1 MTKKYACSWMTVSQ
15 DQLHT
20 LMIDMTAETI
30 FFMKK
35 NVAVND
41 NNDNDDC
48 DESSYKTKSLLC
60 LKIDDDVLNSLI
72 CENALY
78 PSDTMIKEYFCSMF
92 KASVICTISF
102 TVRENACS

>member
-1 MTKKYACSWMTVSQ
+1 MDDCVTGSVA
-15 DQLHT
+15 H
-20 LMIDMTAETI
+20 IDDRHDSRDH

-72 CENALY
+72 CENAIY

-92 KASVICTISF
+92 KASVICIISF

>member
-1 MTKKYACSWMTVSQ
+1 MDDCVTGSVA
-15 DQLHT
+15 H
-20 LMIDMTAETI
+20 IDDRHDSRDHF

-92 KASVICTISF
+92 KASVICIISF
-102 TVRENACS
+102 TVRENA